1 MRSAVTQSKRA
12 SGSACVERHLLSA
25 RHAAVG
31 RDGEPQRENIW
42 IAERLSVSVV
52 NHLHVGIGLAIVRQI
67 IEAHGGRVGASSG
80 GGRTRVWFQPPDL
93 GA

>member
-1 MRSAVTQSKRA
+1 
-12 SGSACVERHLLSA
+12 
-25 RHAAVG
+25 
-31 RDGEPQRENIW
+31 
-42 IAERLSVSVV
+42 VV